1 MKPGGQEL
9 LLCFESKHIIFI
21 MQAGPVWEEGQSH
34 CGLGI
39 IFLFLHL
46 ATAPPAPPPARVKI

>member
-21 MQAGPVWEEGQSH
+21 MQAGPVWEGQSH
-34 CGLGI
+34 
-39 IFLFLHL
+39 
-46 ATAPPAPPPARVKI
+46 TAAQEYISVPPANSENITVNLT